1 VSIAYGHHHDHP
13 LLDGPV
19 KLLKSL
25 SAALDKVMTGND
37 PDERERDEEVLC
49 FCFPC
54 VSFGSSNAGRA
65 AVRTC
70 FVFLFPLLLLG
81 MFLVNDVGRVV
92 IRSMKLRTEI
102 HDVGSHVK
110 APNLVNK
117 VSLRR
122 KMVHKFPGYKREVL
136 FIPLDQTIRNAEP
149 VKCPRGILFLFH
161 GCSRY
166 AASFFYSPQG
176 RRIVAAA
183 HKNGLSIVAVT
194 KDKEKGCWNFGSDG
208 ATVLNVGKK
217 FVSSRMAGAC
227 GTDENGDVIAP
238 PIYAFGASSGGAIIA
253 KLASKMEEEPEKYRP
268 FIFSAINVQIYA
280 PSEQWD
286 WNTPTIFTVMQGDD
300 LTKNRV
306 KDRVKAKF
314 QGGPFRVIETSGQ
327 KAITPFH
334 FRELYFDDL
343 HMTDEISREIYEE
356 LITMGIIDAATGMLK
371 ADPRTMENAVTSV
384 WQKFDKLNAP
394 LLSPPEGLDSSEGTI
409 NELPF
414 GLTPEVMRPLRVEE
428 IYDANSIWLIEELN
442 VAFDSHEITSEGFE
456 TDVLPFFLDHAPPKI
471 LNVK

>member
-1 VSIAYGHHHDHP
+1 MMEGSAKVTMTQAVFRHYKILETLESLEWLRWLDWAVRPGKGPGGGGRSATDGRGHGLSRTCSDLLNTNEESQHLATPHPAARPGTMKRQASAVNNAPPSGSVSIAYGHHHDHP

-122 KMVHKFPGYKREVL
+122 KMVHKFPGYKREIKKKGAGTSVQMVRSAKSV
-136 FIPLDQTIRNAEP
+136 IISSNSTQAM
-149 VKCPRGILFLFH
+149 
-161 GCSRY
+161 S
-166 AASFFYSPQG
+166 A
-176 RRIVAAA
+176 
-183 HKNGLSIVAVT
+183 
-194 KDKEKGCWNFGSDG
+194 DKPG

-286 WNTPTIFTVMQGDD
+286 WNTPTIFTGRCEISSSLQILLANFDSRLACLPVMQGDD

-343 HMTDEISREIYEE
+343 V
-356 LITMGIIDAATGMLK
+356 G
-371 ADPRTMENAVTSV
+371 
-384 WQKFDKLNAP
+384 
-394 LLSPPEGLDSSEGTI
+394 
-409 NELPF
+409 
-414 GLTPEVMRPLRVEE
+414 
-428 IYDANSIWLIEELN
+428 
-442 VAFDSHEITSEGFE
+442 
-456 TDVLPFFLDHAPPKI
+456 
-471 LNVK
+471 